1 MGSRPGRQG
10 GTHPALQGVSSPPVS
25 TSSEPRPREPH
36 TTVLGMVGGGQLA
49 RMTALDAARLGV
61 DVRVLAGASD
71 QGVRG
76 LFEVVDGAHDDP
88 AALRRLADQV
98 DVVTFDH
105 ELVPLDAIAA
115 LEADGHP
122 VRPSSTTLSFTDKL
136 HQRQAFADA
145 GLPVPPFARV
155 TSTDEVETFAAA
167 HGWPVVLKAPRG
179 GYDGRGVS
187 VADDLAAA
195 EDMLTAAAGRP
206 LLAEAHLD
214 LTMELAV
221 LVVTSATGERAV
233 YDVVESVQVEGMCR
247 EVHAADGH
255 LSVSMVAEGRRLGE
269 RVAGLVE
276 SVGVLA
282 VELFVV
288 GDEVLVNEIAPR
300 PHNSG
305 HHTIDG
311 CVTSQFENH
320 ARAVLGWPLGS
331 VAPTAPSTVMV
342 NVVGTDVDPRER
354 AALVTEDVR
363 IHLYGKSVR
372 PGRKIGHVT
381 ATGTDHDEVAA
392 RARRAA
398 AILEGS
404 APTSD
409 TGATT

>member
-1 MGSRPGRQG
+1 MWPATGRRAVDQQ
-10 GTHPALQGVSSPPVS
+10 HDLALLNQQR
-25 TSSEPRPREPH
+25 SE
-36 TTVLGMVGGGQLA
+36 LN
-49 RMTALDAARLGV
+49 
-61 DVRVLAGASD
+61 S
-71 QGVRG
+71 
-76 LFEVVDGAHDDP
+76 
-88 AALRRLADQV
+88 
-98 DVVTFDH
+98 
-105 ELVPLDAIAA
+105 
-115 LEADGHP
+115 
-122 VRPSSTTLSFTDKL
+122 
-136 HQRQAFADA
+136 
-145 GLPVPPFARV
+145 
-155 TSTDEVETFAAA
+155 AAA
-167 HGWPVVLKAPRG
+167 QDRG
-179 GYDGRGVS
+179 RRI
-187 VADDLAAA
+187 AL
-195 EDMLTAAAGRP
+195 
-206 LLAEAHLD
+206 
-214 LTMELAV
+214 
-221 LVVTSATGERAV
+221 
-233 YDVVESVQVEGMCR
+233 
-247 EVHAADGH
+247 
-255 LSVSMVAEGRRLGE
+255 AEGRRLGE
-269 RVAGLVE
+269 RVADLVE
-276 SVGVLA
+276 SIGVLA